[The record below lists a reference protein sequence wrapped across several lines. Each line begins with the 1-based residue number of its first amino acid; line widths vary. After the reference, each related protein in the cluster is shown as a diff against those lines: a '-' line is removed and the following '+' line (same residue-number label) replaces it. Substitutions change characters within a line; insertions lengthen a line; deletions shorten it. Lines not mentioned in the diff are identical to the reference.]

1 MSNKINWNTPI
12 CIRCGKRNAHLPLV
26 TCLSCYEEVT
36 GGLYPPPK
44 PTRRGTEGRPRVSEG
59 PLGLSARKNRSKL
72 GRRGMKS
79 PKENPSPEGKPSLGE
94 SWFIPVLVLVIVALV
109 GVWAYF
115 QAQDH
120 PEKSTL
126 TYEKPPSVP
135 PTPEIEPPPAAA
147 GGGLAK
153 PVNSPHLPVGE
164 QDLLP
169 PKHQIGDHVRYY
181 LHTGEVSEG
190 VIESVAWSDLD
201 GAYLYTLGLA
211 GDVAENIREDD
222 IVGAA
227 AGRRPNFPPPTPVIE
242 IEPPVTPNTPE
253 PSITPSSPRQFEV
266 GDVVRWV
273 SGGGWVQQGVAKDY
287 RLDEATKR
295 WVYDVRRPNGKIW
308 KNLEEN
314 RMQLITSDSPAYQK
328 RLPGLPVMFYDYQTG
343 EMLGEGMVQDLIK
356 TPQYWSYEVLTPA
369 CTVHRTGSSG
379 RQVRTVL
386 VDHLSEPVDC
396 EEEIASTPGPTDP
409 PEPVKWPTPKPT
421 KRPNPTATPEPTET
435 PTPTPTAT
443 PTPVPT
449 PTPTI
454 TPTPKPKV
462 DRPPHVFSGTVTV
475 NGSLAPDD
483 ALIRAWVDNRQIAT
497 AYVED
502 GGYRLY
508 IPVAKKRVIF
518 TLGDMIYSEAII
530 TETGGATVLDLDF
543 Q

>member
-36 GGLYPPPK
+36 GELYPPPK

-59 PLGLSARKNRSKL
+59 PPGLSARKNRSKL
-72 GRRGMKS
+72 GRKGMKS
-79 PKENPSPEGKPSLGE
+79 PKESPSPEGKPSPGE
-94 SWFIPVLVLVIVALV
+94 SWFTPVLVLVIVALV

-126 TYEKPPSVP
+126 TYEKPPSVT

-153 PVNSPHLPVGE
+153 PVDSPHLPVGE
-164 QDLLP
+164 QDLP
-169 PKHQIGDHVRYY
+169 QPKYRKGDPVRYY

-190 VIESVAWSDLD
+190 VIEAVAWSDLE
-201 GAYLYTLGLA
+201 GTYLYTIGLD
-211 GDVAENIREDD
+211 GDVVENIREED
-222 IVGAA
+222 ILGEQYL
-227 AGRRPNFPPPTPVIE
+227 PPKSPPPTPV
-242 IEPPVTPNTPE
+242 
-253 PSITPSSPRQFEV
+253 
-266 GDVVRWV
+266 
-273 SGGGWVQQGVAKDY
+273 
-287 RLDEATKR
+287 
-295 WVYDVRRPNGKIW
+295 
-308 KNLEEN
+308 
-314 RMQLITSDSPAYQK
+314 
-328 RLPGLPVMFYDYQTG
+328 
-343 EMLGEGMVQDLIK
+343 
-356 TPQYWSYEVLTPA
+356 
-369 CTVHRTGSSG
+369 
-379 RQVRTVL
+379 
-386 VDHLSEPVDC
+386 
-396 EEEIASTPGPTDP
+396 EEIASTPEPTDP

-443 PTPVPT
+443 PTPMPT

-462 DRPPHVFSGTVTV
+462 DRPSHVFSGTVTV
-475 NGSLAPDD
+475 NGSLAPND

-518 TLGDMIYSEAII
+518 TLGNMIYSEAII
-530 TETGGATVLDLDF
+530 TETGGASILNLTFESD
-543 Q
+543 